1 MRPHPHALLAVSLSL
16 LAACNG
22 GGVGCAGLA
31 PTPGGYQG
39 PRADDPLSVRISP
52 AGVTT
57 LNQAWPELLALI
69 APGQT
74 LSVPVPC
81 QKQNV
86 VVGNITVGDQG
97 SAGCTDPSCGQLDG
111 QCDAR
116 DIPTTIPI
124 TFTGLQF
131 APAGP
136 NKMKATI
143 TMKVATGK
151 LYAATAGNSLLC
163 SWGSKPIRCGI
174 DFDSARVAPDENT
187 FIADLELYA
196 DPDFSQRLNLRLQS
210 VEGLRVCGMGG
221 ALPPPACTDG
231 ADMELTSEPGGCC
244 PTSNANLFKDLI
256 LQLLSGRLEDL
267 LRENLD
273 KALCAPCTTNADCPV
288 EEDGGT
294 STCDMAEGTCL
305 HAATGRCPPLL
316 AGLEGRLDLST
327 LLPGGSAGPTPADL
341 SLVLGR
347 AVTADMGLTIGSRGG
362 AAAAAQSPC
371 APVLP
376 APPSPSLPPVDFD
389 ASVPDG
395 GYHLGISLTKGW
407 MDQVGHA
414 LHQSGALCLA
424 VSSADLPQLST
435 GALRAVLPSV
445 GLFSGPADAPAQL
458 VMRPQT
464 APTFRIGAGTFK
476 PSGELDDPLI
486 TLEMK
491 DLALDFYGLV
501 DDRMVRFFTAVV
513 DLRLPFSLQE
523 DGCGKVLPVL
533 GTLEQAVLNTR
544 FINSEM
550 LAEDPEVLQDLVPA
564 LLGAAQPSI
573 AAALTAFT
581 LPPLGSFTLSLAHAR
596 GLTPS
601 TSPGTYERIA
611 LFSNLVPTSSCPSP
625 APVLLPRAAL
635 VRPSLPPGAS
645 SLPWPRARVTLPATS
660 RGTRWAWRLDGGPWS
675 PWLVTS
681 EVLDVTTPALLL
693 QGHHVM
699 EVRSRSEGG
708 VATQGSVLP
717 LVVDL
722 LPPSVSLRRS
732 GSELLTDAWDDVSSS
747 SSLRFRYRLGEA
759 GSWSPHG
766 PARAVPISEWAAAG
780 VLKVEAMD
788 EAGLSATATL
798 RAPQVQLRPGTDDGA
813 GTSASPL
820 PGGCTAAPHRTLLPL
835 VLLAFCALRRR
846 R

>member
-1 MRPHPHALLAVSLSL
+1 
-16 LAACNG
+16 
-22 GGVGCAGLA
+22 
-31 PTPGGYQG
+31 
-39 PRADDPLSVRISP
+39 VRIS
-52 AGVTT
+52 ADGVTT

-74 LSVPVPC
+74 LTVPVPC

-116 DIPTTIPI
+116 DVPTTIPV
-124 TFTGLQF
+124 TFTGLQL
-131 APAGP
+131 APAAP
-136 NKMKATI
+136 NKLAATL

-174 DFDSARVAPDENT
+174 DFDSARAAPDENT
-187 FIADLELYA
+187 LVAHLELYA

-210 VEGLRVCGMGG
+210 VDGLRVCGMGG

-231 ADMELTSEPGGCC
+231 ADLDLTSEPGGCC

-267 LRENLD
+267 LRENVD
-273 KALCAPCTTNADCPV
+273 KALCAPCTTDADCPV

-294 STCDMAEGTCL
+294 STCDTSEGTCL
-305 HAATGRCPPLL
+305 HAATGRCPPLV
-316 AGLEGRLDLST
+316 AGLEGRLDIST

-347 AVTADMGLTIGSRGG
+347 SVTAAPGFTLGSRGG
-362 AAAAAQSPC
+362 AVAAAPSPC
-371 APVLP
+371 APLLP
-376 APPSPSLPPVDFD
+376 APPVPSLPAVDFD
-389 ASVPDG
+389 GSSPDG

-424 VSSADLPQLST
+424 VSSADLSQLST

-458 VMRPQT
+458 VMRPQN
-464 APTFRIGAGTFK
+464 APTFRLGAGTFK
-476 PSGELDDPLI
+476 ASGELDDPLI

-533 GTLEQAVLNTR
+533 GTLEQAVQNTR

-550 LAEDPEVLQDLVPA
+550 LAEDPSVLKDLVPA

-573 AAALTAFT
+573 ATALQPFT
-581 LPPLGSFTLSLAHAR
+581 LPPLGSFTVSLAEAR

-601 TSPGTYERIA
+601 AAPGTYERIA
-611 LFSNLVPTSSCPSP
+611 LFSKLVPTSSCPSP
-625 APVLLPRAAL
+625 APVMLPRASL
-635 VRPSLPPGAS
+635 ERPALPPGVS
-645 SLPWPRARVTLPATS
+645 SSGWPRARVTLPVVPP
-660 RGTRWAWRLDGGPWS
+660 GTRWAWRLDGGPWS
-675 PWLVTS
+675 PWLAAPEVLEVTS
-681 EVLDVTTPALLL
+681 PALLL
-693 QGHHVM
+693 QGHHVL
-699 EVRSRSEGG
+699 ELRPRAEGG
-708 VATQGSVLP
+708 VAGQASALP

-722 LPPSVSLRRS
+722 LPPAVSLRRS
-732 GSELLTDAWDDVSSS
+732 GGELLTEARDDVSPAPA
-747 SSLRFRYRLGEA
+747 LRFRYRLGAE
-759 GSWSPHG
+759 GPWSAPG
-766 PARAVPISEWAAAG
+766 AARGVPVSEWAAAG
-780 VLKVEAMD
+780 ELTVEATD

-798 RAPQVQLRPGTDDGA
+798 RAAQVQLRADANDAPDAPTSPG
-813 GTSASPL
+813 
-820 PGGCTAAPHRTLLPL
+820 PGGCAAAPHRGLLPL